1 MLVSKLGIEPCY
13 DAGVPRCRTA
23 EITSVNV
30 AALAS
35 AARRGEVDTD
45 VELAV
50 VGACLVLGGTITVQL
65 EATRVASGGL
75 RLWARCPGCS
85 VRAAVLYLAAPGLR
99 CRCCAGLVYPATR
112 QRPEERVLEQ
122 ALARRTRARAALGA
136 GPDPRELIPRR
147 PPGVRFST
155 WVRRLDELH
164 EADATVQAALAALVD
179 RLGARSGAL
188 AQEAG
193 SPSPA
198 PPAAPTPETPSRE
211 GQQARETTP

>member
-1 MLVSKLGIEPCY
+1 MEPCY
-13 DAGVPRCRTA
+13 DAGVRRRRTA
-23 EITSVNV
+23 EIASVNI

-45 VELAV
+45 VELAIA
-50 VGACLVLGGTITVQL
+50 GTCLVLAGTITVQL
-65 EATRVASGGL
+65 ETTRVASGGL

-85 VRAAVLYLAAPGLR
+85 ARAAVLYLAAPGLR
-99 CRCCAGLVYPATR
+99 CRRCAGLVYPATR

-122 ALARRTRARAALGA
+122 ALARRTKARAALGA
-136 GPDPRELIPRR
+136 GPDPREPIPRR
-147 PPGVRFST
+147 PPGVRFSN
-155 WVRRLDELH
+155 WVRRLDEFH
-164 EADATVQAALAALVD
+164 EAQAAVQAALAALVG

-193 SPSPA
+193 SPSPS
-198 PPAAPTPETPSRE
+198 PPAAPTPEAPSSE